1 MLPQLHKESQTHI
14 ANMVENNIKIVDAPK
29 EGHISEQGRDVK
41 IVDVPEEERVAIG
54 VVCDEFDSRI
64 IESNQQTTSLEKLES
79 FLVSSRDP
87 TKALQ
92 VGKDLSQKAKEKLK
106 SFLCKNLD
114 VFLWRHN
121 AMVGI
126 DLKLPH
132 INWS

>member
-14 ANMVENNIKIVDAPK
+14 TNMVENNIKMVDAPE

-106 SFLCKNLD
+106 SFLFKNLD